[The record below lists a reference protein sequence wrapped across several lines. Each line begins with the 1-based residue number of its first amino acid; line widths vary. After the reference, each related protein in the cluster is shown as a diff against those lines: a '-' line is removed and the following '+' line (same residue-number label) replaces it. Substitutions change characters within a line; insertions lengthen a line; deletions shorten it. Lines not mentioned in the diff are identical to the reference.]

1 LPGGSSI
8 DAGLEDRAA
17 GRTGINAC
25 LVRIASLQLSKVG
38 YLDSSEMPDITAE
51 LDLNEILLTESGNPY
66 GRYNTMLRELISLE
80 LVLDPQQAEKA

>member
-1 LPGGSSI
+1 
-8 DAGLEDRAA
+8 
-17 GRTGINAC
+17 
-25 LVRIASLQLSKVG
+25 
-38 YLDSSEMPDITAE
+38 MPDITAE